1 MNLVAVRRAH
11 GVGHGRHGALNRVL
25 ERGFPLAWWQRLSS
39 GEDAVVST
47 LDQTLQVFRALL
59 SDDQPVDLSEADAAI
74 WSYLSSVDGLR
85 GQAEAL
91 DRLCQEVSH
100 LESSSPFL
108 PRLKDSLRRHQER
121 LSEQSV

>member
-1 MNLVAVRRAH
+1 M
-11 GVGHGRHGALNRVL
+11 
-25 ERGFPLAWWQRLSS
+25 
-39 GEDAVVST
+39 VST